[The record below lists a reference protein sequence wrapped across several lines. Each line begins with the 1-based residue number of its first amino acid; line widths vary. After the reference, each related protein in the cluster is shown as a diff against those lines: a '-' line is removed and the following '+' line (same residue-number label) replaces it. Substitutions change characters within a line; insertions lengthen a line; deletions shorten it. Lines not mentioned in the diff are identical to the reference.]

1 MKKDARIYVAGHR
14 GLVGSAILRRL
25 KGAGFSHIIT
35 RTRSELDLLHQ
46 DQVAHFFERHRPEF
60 VFLAAARVGGIW
72 ANNTYPAEFI
82 YQNLQIQ
89 NHIIHQSHLH
99 GAKRLLFL
107 GSSCIYPKHA
117 AQPMVE
123 DALMT
128 GPLEP
133 TNAPYAVAKIAGI
146 EMCWSYNRQ
155 HNTHF
160 IPVMPTNLYG
170 PEDNYDLTS
179 SHVLPAL
186 IRKFHLAKLAGQG
199 AWDAILADE
208 ARYGEIPVD
217 VAASL
222 AAIAVSEGH
231 GVPAAMEARAASRSK
246 ARPAVL
252 LWGTG
257 APRREFLYVEDL
269 ADACVFLMSQPFK
282 TICEAGPTPEKILF
296 NIGTG
301 TDVTIGDLAATIAD
315 LIGYAG
321 EIVWD
326 ADKPDGT
333 PRKLL
338 DVSRMAGLGWDA
350 RTALEEGIAKAYH
363 LYSAPLDE

>member
-1 MKKDARIYVAGHR
+1 
-14 GLVGSAILRRL
+14 
-25 KGAGFSHIIT
+25 
-35 RTRSELDLLHQ
+35 
-46 DQVAHFFERHRPEF
+46 
-60 VFLAAARVGGIW
+60 
-72 ANNTYPAEFI
+72 
-82 YQNLQIQ
+82 
-89 NHIIHQSHLH
+89 
-99 GAKRLLFL
+99 
-107 GSSCIYPKHA
+107 
-117 AQPMVE
+117 
-123 DALMT
+123 
-128 GPLEP
+128 
-133 TNAPYAVAKIAGI
+133 
-146 EMCWSYNRQ
+146 
-155 HNTHF
+155 
-160 IPVMPTNLYG
+160 
-170 PEDNYDLTS
+170 
-179 SHVLPAL
+179 
-186 IRKFHLAKLAGQG
+186 
-199 AWDAILADE
+199 
-208 ARYGEIPVD
+208 
-217 VAASL
+217 
-222 AAIAVSEGH
+222 
-231 GVPAAMEARAASRSK
+231 
-246 ARPAVL
+246 VL

-350 RTALEEGIAKAYH
+350 RTALKEGIAKAYH